1 MFEEVVQ
8 ESLVV
13 EVGGRDASTSS
24 SKEANTRGGA
34 HPSTR
39 RPGGRR
45 KTDGASLMPK

>member
-24 SKEANTRGGA
+24 SKEANTRRWC
-34 HPSTR
+34 SSINQ
-39 RPGGRR
+39 
-45 KTDGASLMPK
+45 ASRWAAKN